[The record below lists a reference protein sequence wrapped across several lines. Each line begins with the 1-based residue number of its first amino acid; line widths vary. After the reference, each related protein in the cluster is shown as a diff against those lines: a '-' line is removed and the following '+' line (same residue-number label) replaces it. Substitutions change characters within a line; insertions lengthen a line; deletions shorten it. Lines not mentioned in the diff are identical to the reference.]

1 MDYTSALILGVVQG
15 ITEFL
20 PVSSSGHLI
29 LAREILGLNSD
40 FGLAVDAVLQLATI
54 LAVAIYFFRDF
65 VALTKSAVR
74 WVLGKTVPKDDRVMI
89 AAIVLGT
96 VPAVVFGLLLEDL
109 METVFRNA
117 LLVVC
122 TLVAGSILFLFAER
136 VATQD
141 KRLTVRKGVLIG
153 LFQVLALVPGVS
165 RSGSTISGGLILGMD
180 RTKAAKFS
188 FLLAFPVIFGSGM
201 KKLLDLQEVGA
212 LGALGAPLVLSF
224 FTSFLVGLLSI
235 HFLLRF
241 LRKHSLRTFAAYRVL
256 LAASAATLL
265 FI

>member
-29 LAREILGLNSD
+29 LARELFGLNSD

-54 LAVAIYFFRDF
+54 LAVVIYFFKDF
-65 VALTKSAVR
+65 VSLSRSAVR
-74 WVLGKTVPKDDRVMI
+74 WILRKTIPTDDRVMI
-89 AAIVLGT
+89 SAIVLGT
-96 VPAVVFGLLLEDL
+96 IPAVVFGLLLEDF
-109 METVFRNA
+109 METIFRNA
-117 LLVVC
+117 VLVMV
-122 TLVAGSILFLFAER
+122 TLVAGSVLFLFAER

-141 KRLTVRKGVLIG
+141 KKLTIRKGVFIG

-165 RSGSTISGGLILGMD
+165 RSGSTISGGLILGMKRAD
-180 RTKAAKFS
+180 AAKFS

-212 LGALGAPLVLSF
+212 LGSLGMPLVVSF
-224 FTSFLVGLLSI
+224 ITSFAVGLLSI

-241 LRKHSLRTFAAYRVL
+241 LRKHTLKTFAVYRVL
-256 LAASAATLL
+256 LAVSAAFMLV
-265 FI
+265 I

>member
-1 MDYTSALILGVVQG
+1 MDYTSALILGIVQG

-29 LAREILGLNSD
+29 LARELFGLNSD

-54 LAVAIYFFRDF
+54 LAVAIYFYRDF
-65 VALTKSAVR
+65 LALTKSSVR
-74 WVLGKTVPKDDRVMI
+74 WVLGKTFPRDDRVMI
-89 AAIVLGT
+89 TAIVLGT
-96 VPAVVFGLLLEDL
+96 IPVAVFGLLLEDL
-109 METVFRNA
+109 METVFRNTS
-117 LLVVC
+117 LVMM

-141 KRLTVRKGVLIG
+141 KELTVRKGVLIG

-180 RTKAAKFS
+180 RIKAAKFS
-188 FLLAFPVIFGSGM
+188 FLLAFPIIFGSGM

-212 LGALGAPLVLSF
+212 LRALGAPLVLSF
-224 FTSFLVGLLSI
+224 LTSFVVGLLSI

-241 LRKHSLRTFAAYRVL
+241 LRQHSLKTFAVYRVV
-256 LAASAATLL
+256 LAASAAFML